1 MRVELYLPWTLLRSR
16 RFPENRAPVYFG
28 VSLPCEPPSMLSL
41 VDEMQEMWASP
52 QHKLTAYEAYLE
64 ERIALRRA
72 LHATALS
79 RAPTPYPDSTACH
92 LRCEDSTPDD
102 SASTSSRLEAK
113 YLSQLSTLE
122 GSSPSRV
129 GSKRGLDE
137 DDEMSG
143 AAARVGQRTR

>member
-1 MRVELYLPWTLLRSR
+1 
-16 RFPENRAPVYFG
+16 
-28 VSLPCEPPSMLSL
+28 MLSL

-64 ERIALRRA
+64 ERIA
-72 LHATALS
+72 
-79 RAPTPYPDSTACH
+79 

-143 AAARVGQRTR
+143 LPELSAWARARAEQAAEQALEQESTAKRQRKQRATFWATAVVDTELLSRLTLQC

>member
-1 MRVELYLPWTLLRSR
+1 MGESAAQTYRLRGLSR
-16 RFPENRAPVYFG
+16 GAHR
-28 VSLPCEPPSMLSL
+28 S
-41 VDEMQEMWASP
+41 
-52 QHKLTAYEAYLE
+52 EAH
-64 ERIALRRA
+64 A

-79 RAPTPYPDSTACH
+79 RAPTPYPTPPPAIF
-92 LRCEDSTPDD
+92 RCEDSTPDD

-143 AAARVGQRTR
+143 AAARLGQRTR

>member
-1 MRVELYLPWTLLRSR
+1 
-16 RFPENRAPVYFG
+16 
-28 VSLPCEPPSMLSL
+28 MLSL

-79 RAPTPYPDSTACH
+79 RAPTPYPTPPPAIF
-92 LRCEDSTPDD
+92 RCEDSTPDD

-143 AAARVGQRTR
+143 AAARVGQRTRCS